1 MLNPKKYQINNNNG
15 IFQKMSQ
22 KIKFNAIKN
31 SKIIQIFKIRKSKNK
46 TTLLIKILKIQN
58 KLKFDFK
65 LANNKKKINTLQ

>member
-1 MLNPKKYQINNNNG
+1 MLNPKKSQINNNNG
-15 IFQKMSQ
+15 IFQKMNQ
-22 KIKFNAIKN
+22 RIKFNAIKN
-31 SKIIQIFKIRKSKNK
+31 SKIIQIFKIRNSKNK